1 MRVWEYLEFR
11 TLYMD
16 ENSLLKNIVGR
27 AIFDFQ
33 QVLEDDQMA
42 PPGFLVI
49 ERLLVRLPL
58 RSHGGGPA
66 SFLWS
71 AESPRSFSCEAWR
84 GAILDPRAVPLAVGM
99 LALGDHLLYYSAE
112 IKQYSCDLMLALL
125 ALLLAA
131 PRPPAR
137 MSPRR
142 FLALGV
148 FGLIAPWFSF
158 PVVFVLA
165 GVGLHLIVTEAMRKD
180 YRRAGF
186 AVGMSLLWLLSFGAC
201 FLLSRS
207 ILSKRDF
214 IWVWW
219 NFAFLPLPPRS
230 MADVSLV
237 AEAMANVF
245 INPASVLTPLSLP
258 YTALLASVLALI
270 GCVSLGRRWPGGL
283 FLVISPLV
291 LALAASALHQY
302 PFHGRLLLYLVPT
315 YLLLLAEGV
324 AAIGRPTGWLVTLAL
339 AGFLLYGEAAEI
351 VWHKAIQRRSRPFD
365 SHGDLKNDLL
375 DYLEYHRGGRFASRR
390 SR

>member
-1 MRVWEYLEFR
+1 
-11 TLYMD
+11 
-16 ENSLLKNIVGR
+16 
-27 AIFDFQ
+27 
-33 QVLEDDQMA
+33 
-42 PPGFLVI
+42 
-49 ERLLVRLPL
+49 
-58 RSHGGGPA
+58 
-66 SFLWS
+66 
-71 AESPRSFSCEAWR
+71 
-84 GAILDPRAVPLAVGM
+84 
-99 LALGDHLLYYSAE
+99 
-112 IKQYSCDLMLALL
+112 
-125 ALLLAA
+125 
-131 PRPPAR
+131 
-137 MSPRR
+137 MSPRQ
-142 FLALGV
+142 FMALGV

-165 GVGLHLIVTEAMRKD
+165 GVGLHLIVTEAIRKD
-180 YRRAGF
+180 YRRAGL

-230 MADVSLV
+230 MSDVSLV

-283 FLVISPLV
+283 FIVISPLL
-291 LALAASALHQY
+291 LALAASAFHQY
-302 PFHGRLLLYLVPT
+302 PFHGRLVLYLVPT

-324 AAIGRPTGWLVTLAL
+324 AAVGRPTGWLVTLAL

-351 VWHKAIQRRSRPFD
+351 AWYMAIQGRSRPFD
-365 SHGDLKNDLL
+365 SHGDLKHDLL
-375 DYLEYHRGGRFASRR
+375 DYLEFQRTRSLRLSPVERKSDEADGQAGR
-390 SR
+390 